1 MSRAGSEERIR
12 QRCFSNAPG
21 LCESSCAETYIIWR
35 RPVCIENDSPRPIA
49 DRSPIRLQH
58 AFSSQLPGAEFLIL
72 PEDVA
77 PGVGFLGQQTIGQA
91 NGFGC
96 FTVVKR
102 VYLDSSPARELLKNR
117 LGVLTILRGV
127 DNHLPLRF
135 RSATPAQNEQQSQ
148 PQEPRTEQ
156 REDGGSIHR
165 KLRWLKLFA
174 CGTTT
179 TRTAALPS
187 QPSPAIAIV
196 LN

>member
-35 RPVCIENDSPRPIA
+35 MPVCIENDPTRAVANGRPVCFQ
-49 DRSPIRLQH
+49 D
-58 AFSSQLPGAEFLIL
+58 AFCSQLPGAEFLIV

-102 VYLDSSPARELLKNR
+102 VY
-117 LGVLTILRGV
+117 
-127 DNHLPLRF
+127 
-135 RSATPAQNEQQSQ
+135 
-148 PQEPRTEQ
+148 
-156 REDGGSIHR
+156 
-165 KLRWLKLFA
+165 
-174 CGTTT
+174 
-179 TRTAALPS
+179 
-187 QPSPAIAIV
+187 
-196 LN
+196 